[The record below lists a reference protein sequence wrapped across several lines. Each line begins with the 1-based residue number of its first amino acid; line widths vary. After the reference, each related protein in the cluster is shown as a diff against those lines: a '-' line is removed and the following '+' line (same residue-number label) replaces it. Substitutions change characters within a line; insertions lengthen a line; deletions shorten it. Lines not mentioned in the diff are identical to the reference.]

1 MSISAFAMRNIIGK
15 KLPVA
20 ITPTEVVEEI
30 VNLKKDI
37 MKLIDKTDELEQ
49 KVTNL
54 NFKLSTK
61 EDKLWDG

>member
-15 KLPVA
+15 KLSVA
-20 ITPTEVVEEI
+20 ITPDEVVEEI

-49 KVTNL
+49 KITNL

-61 EDKLWDG
+61 EDKEWNG